1 MFRRVLTE
9 DWAHILPFVGFF
21 LFFLVFL
28 FITACALRLGR
39 SSRDR
44 LAHLP
49 LESADETPGSNSKTS
64 SMP

>member
-9 DWAHILPFVGFF
+9 DWAHVLPFVGFF

-39 SSRDR
+39 HSRTR
-44 LAHLP
+44 LARLP
-49 LESADETPGSNSKTS
+49 FDSGKGDSTTNHPPS
-64 SMP
+64 P